1 MNHTDSH
8 RVTSG
13 GASWLGHFW
22 VATRNGLVTEI
33 QFGIPEPLHHGDDG
47 GDPLGRDVAR
57 QVREFLQADR
67 QSFDVPLDWTVLPP
81 AHRDILRT
89 LYECIHWGDTVA
101 YGELAAMA
109 GYPGA
114 ARAAGTACRM
124 NPFAIVAPV
133 HRVIAAGGRLGGF
146 AGRPDLKQRLL
157 AREGA
162 GPFKP

>member
-1 MNHTDSH
+1 MSHTNPL
-8 RVTSG
+8 RITSG
-13 GASWLGHFW
+13 AATWLGRFW
-22 VATRNGLVTEI
+22 VATQNGLVTEI
-33 QFGIPEPLHHGDDG
+33 QFGIPEPPHHDGDD
-47 GDPLGRDVAR
+47 PVGRKVAR
-57 QVREFLQADR
+57 QIVEFLQEDR
-67 QSFDVPLDWTVLPP
+67 QAFDVPLDWTVLPP

-89 LYECIHWGDTVA
+89 LCECIHWGDTVT

-114 ARAAGTACRM
+114 ARAAGTACRL

-146 AGRPDLKQRLL
+146 AGRPDLKRQLL